1 MVFMSDTT
9 ALPPLEDAA
18 SLAGGGAAVAMSE
31 VARARYSDAAMADLQ
46 ETDRRLGTDD
56 FSDPAMFAQTAACTY
71 LIGAGDFVKGMQ
83 YVTDPSTNLIFSSS
97 SLARSACE
105 FANRASWL
113 ADPDIT
119 DEQRI
124 ARGIAVLRKA
134 INEESPLLEPDT
146 LAAFRDIERGID
158 RWRQAS
164 GFTEKAA
171 VPNATQLFKVV
182 NTGAGDEDYRRLSHA
197 THGSFLTVVAGHHA
211 ATAGTTEGKLGAWW
225 RVLIAWQYGLEAAIR
240 ITNLQQ
246 NEPPK
251 SLQYASTLGLHYWE
265 MCLQWEDA
273 HRT

>member
-1 MVFMSDTT
+1 M
-9 ALPPLEDAA
+9 LPQ
-18 SLAGGGAAVAMSE
+18 
-31 VARARYSDAAMADLQ
+31 R
-46 ETDRRLGTDD
+46 
-56 FSDPAMFAQTAACTY
+56 AACTY
-71 LIGAGDFVKGMQ
+71 LLGAGDFVKGMQ
-83 YVTDPSTNLIFSSS
+83 YVADPSTNLIFSSS

-119 DEQRI
+119 EEQRI

-134 INEESPLLEPDT
+134 INDESSLLEP
-146 LAAFRDIERGID
+146 AALTGFRDIERRID

-171 VPNATQLFKVV
+171 VPNATQMFKVA
-182 NTGAGDEDYRRLSHA
+182 NPGTGDADYRRLSHA
-197 THGSFLTVVAGHHA
+197 THGSFFTLVAGHHA
-211 ATAGTTEGKLGAWW
+211 AMAGTAEGKLGAWW
-225 RVLIAWQYGLEAAIR
+225 RVLIACQYGLEAVIR

-246 NEPPK
+246 NEPPE
-251 SLQYASTLGLHYWE
+251 SFQHTMTLVLHYWD